1 MSKPALTVVCWKW
14 KPRSG
19 YRSTFGAEQVNVLRR
34 MVARHYPKPHRF
46 CCVTNDAEGF
56 DPEVVVI
63 PDREDFKGL
72 PSPHGGHNPS
82 CYRRLRMFAR
92 DAGETFGPRFVSLD
106 LDCVIVRDMTPVWDR
121 PEDFVIWGD
130 TNPQTLYN
138 GSMMLLRAG
147 ARPQVWERFDP
158 ITSPDKARASGNFG
172 SDQAWISYCLGKGE
186 AKWTKA
192 DGVYSFRNEI
202 QRRGGALPGDA
213 RIVMFHG
220 VHDPWGPFAQRLP
233 WVRQHWI

>member
-1 MSKPALTVVCWKW
+1 MSKEPLTILCWKW
-14 KPRSG
+14 KPRG
-19 YRSTFGAEQVNVLRR
+19 VYRSTFGPEVVNVLRR
-34 MVARHYPKPHRF
+34 MVVRHYPKPHRF
-46 CCVTNDAEGF
+46 CCVTNDAEGL

-63 PDREDFKGL
+63 PDREDFKSL

-192 DGVYSFRNEI
+192 DGVYSFRNEL

-220 VHDPWGPFAQRLP
+220 VHDPWGPLAQRLP